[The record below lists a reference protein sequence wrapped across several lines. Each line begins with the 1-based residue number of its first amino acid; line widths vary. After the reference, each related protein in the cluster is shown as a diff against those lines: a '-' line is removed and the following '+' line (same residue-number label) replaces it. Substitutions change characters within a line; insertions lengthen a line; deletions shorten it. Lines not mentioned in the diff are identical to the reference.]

1 MPMEITDLKL
11 SHLKEVVKIH
21 CQAFPDFNLTLMGR
35 PFIHTYYLTT
45 IISPNGLGSVALQEG
60 QVIAFVTGT
69 VESATFLWQVFLKSP
84 PAFILGIMRICTIK
98 PRMMVELAKKA
109 WRLLRITL
117 NHLLRI
123 SPKKQKTVVSPS
135 PLRGYL
141 SSIAISPS
149 VRGSGAASLV
159 TAHFMEQMRARG
171 RKEVYTSTD
180 EGNASA
186 NRFFLKVGF
195 EFVESYRTERNR
207 VSNRYVYRL

>member
-1 MPMEITDLKL
+1 MEITDLKL
-11 SHLKEVVKIH
+11 SHLKKVVKIH

-45 IISPNGLGSVALQEG
+45 IVSPNGLGSVALQEG

-69 VESATFLWQVFLKSP
+69 VDSAAFLWRVFLKSP

-98 PRMMVELAKKA
+98 PRMTVELLKKA
-109 WRLLRITL
+109 WRFLRITS

-135 PLRGYL
+135 HMRGYL
-141 SSIAISPS
+141 SSIAISPTK
-149 VRGSGAASLV
+149 RGSGAASLV
-159 TAHFMEQMRARG
+159 TAHFMEHMRARG

-180 EGNASA
+180 EGNTSA